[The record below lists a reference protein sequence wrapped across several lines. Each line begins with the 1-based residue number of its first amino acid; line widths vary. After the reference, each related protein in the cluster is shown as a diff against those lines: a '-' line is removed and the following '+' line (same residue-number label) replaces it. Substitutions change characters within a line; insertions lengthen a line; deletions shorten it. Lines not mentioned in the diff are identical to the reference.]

1 MRWIPIQ
8 ILLFS
13 ILVVTLLA
21 SYALK
26 ICERPLMTALI
37 KTNPDSLDNGSNIAD
52 YNNAL
57 WCILITMA
65 TGFVFPLS
73 FLNFP
78 TFSLQWGMA
87 ISIHAPALVGLW
99 GSSSACTAVVPFQ

>member
-13 ILVVTLLA
+13 ILVVTLLS

-37 KTNPDSLDNGSNIAD
+37 KTDPNILDKGSNIAD

-65 TGFVFPLS
+65 TGFVFY
-73 FLNFP
+73 FF
-78 TFSLQWGMA
+78 FIKA
-87 ISIHAPALVGLW
+87 
-99 GSSSACTAVVPFQ
+99 F